1 MHTIT
6 SREHALFKQLIK
18 LEKSARQRRS
28 DRLTLLDGAH
38 LIQAYRRAQ
47 GLPTK
52 LIVSESGYQ
61 HPEIRSL
68 VSEISKNAEVHTVMF
83 SDGLF
88 KQVSPVKTPTGIIA
102 LITIP
107 TTVPNTVNDHL
118 TFCLLLEAIQDP
130 GNLGSILRSAAAAGV
145 SDIYLSDGCADVWS
159 PKTLR
164 AAMGAHFALTLYE
177 ASDLVQV
184 IQRFKNSNGKVI
196 AATLRAPRHLY
207 QVDLKGT
214 IALVFGN
221 EGAGLSQQI
230 LDVIDEQIAI
240 PMQGNT
246 ESLNVAAA
254 AAICFFEKMRQ
265 QYYGH

>member
-18 LEKSARQRRS
+18 LEKSARRRRS
-28 DRLTLLDGAH
+28 DCLTLLDGVH

-47 GLPTK
+47 GLPAK

-68 VSEISKNAEVHTVMF
+68 VSEISTNAEVHTVML

-88 KQVSPVKTPTGIIA
+88 KQISPVKTPTGIIA

-107 TTVPNTVNDHL
+107 TTVPNIVNDHQA
-118 TFCLLLEAIQDP
+118 FCVLLEAIQDP

-145 SDIYLSDGCADVWS
+145 SDIYLSDGCADAWS

-164 AAMGAHFALTLYE
+164 ASMGAHFALTLHE

-230 LDVIDEQIAI
+230 LGVIDEQIAI